1 MQELQIPSVLFF
13 SFFFWIR
20 THVKKKNTLNHESYI
35 SVDLLNT
42 DVSMFLCLIKCEI
55 AEGEHC

>member
-1 MQELQIPSVLFF
+1 ML
-13 SFFFWIR
+13 
-20 THVKKKNTLNHESYI
+20 KKKNTLNHESYI